1 VLEHVL
7 EPAGGVVMQISHAAR
22 RLQHGRV
29 QTYLIYLLVG
39 VAALAAL
46 IVSGD

>member
-1 VLEHVL
+1 M
-7 EPAGGVVMQISHAAR
+7 GFSRITR

-29 QTYLIYLLVG
+29 QSYVLYVLCG

-46 IVSGD
+46 IAAGGWQ